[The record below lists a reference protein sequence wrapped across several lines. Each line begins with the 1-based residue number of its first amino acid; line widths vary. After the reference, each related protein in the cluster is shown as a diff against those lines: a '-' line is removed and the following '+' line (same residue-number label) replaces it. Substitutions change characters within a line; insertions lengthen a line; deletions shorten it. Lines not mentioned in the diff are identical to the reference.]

1 MKKCPFCAE
10 EIQEQAVKC
19 RYCDEWL
26 DGSDRT
32 SHEILTQFPILTK
45 GRWYHTT
52 STVIIAHLCFGP
64 LALPLLWFNPRYKII
79 TKIIFTVIIIAVT
92 VVLCQWMADMYS
104 QFMDQFNQLSG
115 GSI

>member
-26 DGSDRT
+26 NGSNRT
-32 SHEILTQFPILTK
+32 SPETK
-45 GRWYHTT
+45 TKWYHTT
-52 STVIIAHLCFGP
+52 STVVIAHLCFGP
-64 LALPLLWFNPRYKII
+64 LALPLLWFHPRYKII
-79 TKIIFTVIIIAVT
+79 TKIIFTVIIIVVT
-92 VVLCQWMADMYS
+92 IVLCQLMADMYN
-104 QFMDQFNQLSG
+104 QFMDLFNQLSG

>member
-19 RYCDEWL
+19 RYCNEWL

-32 SHEILTQFPILTK
+32 SPETK
-45 GRWYHTT
+45 TKWYCTT
-52 STVIIAHLCFGP
+52 STVVIAHLCFGP

-92 VVLCQWMADMYS
+92 VVLCQLMTDMYS
-104 QFMDQFNQLSG
+104 RFIDQFNQLSS